1 MPVLAADTAGRTA
14 QGCSS
19 TRRGGLRSA
28 CRPTRRKWPAP
39 ALAEFG
45 VRQRPVQTAWAGHHQ
60 IPIRDRRT
68 AGRLIELRLVR
79 SGGCGHAADRVAGL
93 RQPEQVRQAIDAHP
107 RHRDWRCRTRLSR
120 PQLAGIAVRRA
131 QPMWTHPL
139 ARSLSHRTPP
149 SHPGPPPDPRPPNRP
164 TPIAPPQP
172 TPRPRATNHRR
183 RWPSDSPT
191 QPTPPHR
198 RRSPGRIAP
207 RRPAG
212 PELPGQAGPAALAH
226 VRVVG
231 GTWPGWPRHKVPVR
245 LYVHGRSG

>member
-14 QGCSS
+14 PGVFEHP
-19 TRRGGLRSA
+19 RGGLRSA
-28 CRPTRRKWPAP
+28 CRPTRRKLPAA

-120 PQLAGIAVRRA
+120 PQLARIAVRRT

-139 ARSLSHRTPP
+139 AQPLSHRTPLQP
-149 SHPGPPPDPRPPNRP
+149 APDRHPTRVRQTSR
-164 TPIAPPQP
+164 TPVAPPQP
-172 TPRPRATNHRR
+172 APRPRATNHRR
-183 RWPSDSPT
+183 RRWPSDSPT
-191 QPTPPHR
+191 QLNHPQYPWSAVRGVPEPPGHSPGPPALTGR
-198 RRSPGRIAP
+198 RRR
-207 RRPAG
+207 
-212 PELPGQAGPAALAH
+212 AA
-226 VRVVG
+226 
-231 GTWPGWPRHKVPVR
+231 
-245 LYVHGRSG
+245 SGAQTA